1 MLVVTVADAVASIHA
16 RGIEAD
22 MEAQAMLQAM
32 RYFSFSA
39 GGLSMCTDLH
49 CRWAEYVQ
57 TGYRRVQEC
66 RRCRYSN
73 SMLS

>member
-1 MLVVTVADAVASIHA
+1 
-16 RGIEAD
+16 
-22 MEAQAMLQAM
+22 MLQAM